1 MSQLFNVN
9 GRWITLE
16 QYQELLNPTEETKV
30 ETKVVEKV
38 EKPIVKPVKKTAK
51 KTK

>member
-16 QYQELLNPTEETKV
+16 QYQELLNPTEEVKEV
-30 ETKVVEKV
+30 EKKEVKPVVE
-38 EKPIVKPVKKTAK
+38 PVKKTK
-51 KTK
+51 KLTKK